1 MQIGGKPFSRLSTLQ
16 HTVAV
21 ARVAISHVDA
31 LPQQTRARLSGM
43 FPLTVPES
51 EITPMCQGFAIKR
64 FKGMAPSRNTEQE
77 QDSFNRGGGAVERRF
92 RSR

>member
-1 MQIGGKPFSRLSTLQ
+1 
-16 HTVAV
+16 
-21 ARVAISHVDA
+21 
-31 LPQQTRARLSGM
+31 M